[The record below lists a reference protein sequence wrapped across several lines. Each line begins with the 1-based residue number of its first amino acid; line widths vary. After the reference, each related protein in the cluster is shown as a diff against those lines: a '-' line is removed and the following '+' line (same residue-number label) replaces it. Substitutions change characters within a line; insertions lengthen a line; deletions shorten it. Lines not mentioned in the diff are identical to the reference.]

1 MCYEA
6 WWISSSYLGEMQD
19 EWGFVPF
26 PKGPSGKEYVSY
38 GKEASP
44 WMMLNGIENPE
55 EVAQIIDLI
64 FQIFE
69 DEEDWDEAIMAAFEK
84 NATDSTAVDICL
96 DLSQKNQISPLMGF
110 KDLNDMINSMLDSI
124 GNGEQTPQT
133 ALEANRSALEA
144 AVADIQN
151 HDYDADMQLIAN
163 PPEEEETAQ

>member
-1 MCYEA
+1 M
-6 WWISSSYLGEMQD
+6 
-19 EWGFVPF
+19 
-26 PKGPSGKEYVSY
+26 
-38 GKEASP
+38 
-44 WMMLNGIENPE
+44 
-55 EVAQIIDLI
+55 AQIIDLI

-163 PPEEEETAQ
+163 PPEEEEAAQ